1 MIRQTMMLLYF
12 INLDCLDLA
21 ARNRNACHV
30 DSLTWILVRVTNT
43 LTNTLHNPVG
53 VSGHVTW
60 MSISLGDRKMI
71 VSDGLRL
78 HKMGQDGHTSVRVGS
93 FRTESLAWFFKNLYV
108 DDVFMKMWS
117 VICGML
123 QQQAS
128 LRTQLIP
135 WLSEPFL
142 TTPEMTDAQTC
153 WHASRH
159 EPKAHQKTKK
169 G

>member
-1 MIRQTMMLLYF
+1 
-12 INLDCLDLA
+12 
-21 ARNRNACHV
+21 
-30 DSLTWILVRVTNT
+30 
-43 LTNTLHNPVG
+43 
-53 VSGHVTW
+53 
-60 MSISLGDRKMI
+60 
-71 VSDGLRL
+71 
-78 HKMGQDGHTSVRVGS
+78 
-93 FRTESLAWFFKNLYV
+93 
-108 DDVFMKMWS
+108 MKMWS

-159 EPKAHQKTKK
+159 EPKAHGPDQCPDNFRSPQDKLLDKCHTKTKERN
-169 G
+169 